1 MENNT
6 ILNKFKSECQVI
18 NFVYEY
24 PGYTGDI
31 KYGIST
37 NLTEKELIDK
47 YGEILDDYS
56 PYILLD
62 KSYIQIA
69 NDYKRNENKHYMRA
83 IRSFDISNYE
93 DCEVECKHP
102 ELIRESTEDK
112 YFQEL
117 RDKGINEA
125 VYAALKTITE
135 KQSVRI
141 IKYYFQGMS
150 FAKIAEDEG
159 VDSKAI
165 WYSIEGSLKK
175 MKKFLEKYSIND
187 LSQWE

>member
-1 MENNT
+1 MPSSNAVVPVVVTADE
-6 ILNKFKSECQVI
+6 
-18 NFVYEY
+18 EY
-24 PGYTGDI
+24 VF
-31 KYGIST
+31 
-37 NLTEKELIDK
+37 
-47 YGEILDDYS
+47 
-56 PYILLD
+56 LL
-62 KSYIQIA
+62 SLSHTLA

-83 IRSFDISNYE
+83 IRSVDISNYE

-117 RDKGINEA
+117 WDKGINEA
-125 VYAALKTITE
+125 VYAALNTITE

-165 WYSIEGSLKK
+165 WYSIEGALKK